1 MNHTSRFVCDPGR
14 LFFGCSLL
22 GLVMLIT
29 TPVSAIEALVNKRAI
44 VFDHLTTENGLSQNG
59 VTTFVQDRQGLIWI
73 GTQEGLNRY
82 DGYEFTNFYHLIED
96 QNSLSHDQVW
106 SLLTDQTGGI
116 WVGTDAGLDRFNPV
130 TQGFEHIPL
139 KPSVE
144 TNAAISV
151 YALAEG
157 SAGVIWVGT
166 NIGLIE
172 IQPDGTMA
180 WFEHELNNP
189 NSIGAGS
196 VRALYRDQADR
207 LWVGTD
213 SGGITVIDTQGQVRE
228 RYVSDPLNPNSLS
241 ENAVRAIASDTLGRL
256 WVGTYSEGVSIFDER
271 DNRWFR
277 LRHDPKDPTSV
288 TGNRIRTI
296 LKDTGGDLWIGADG
310 GLNLWRSGGEGFQQ
324 YRADLSNSKSLSDNT
339 ILSLFQDQGGVI
351 WVGTFNGIS
360 KWNATVEKFPVFKLQ
375 ATIFDEI
382 SSPSIS
388 SFAEDKSGNLWI
400 GTFEGLSV
408 WAVGESEP
416 VFYNADS
423 MGLSGKRVMALAVV
437 DDEIWAGT
445 MIGGLNVI
453 KDGQVD
459 RVYRFDP
466 NDPRSLSSSAVSRI
480 YLDSKGRQ
488 WIATYGG
495 GINLFEPGRGFKR
508 FPSLSNPKG
517 QFSDLRTLDILETR
531 SGLLWVAT
539 DGGGITVLDAVTG
552 DTSALLYDP
561 NDSGSLSSNNIVS
574 LLETDQGIWVGTRDR
589 GINFYDPVSAT
600 FSRYSKADGLASDA
614 VFGLLEDAAGRIWVS
629 GGKGLTMIDPMTMQF
644 QSFDSSHGLQ
654 NTDFNSGAYL
664 GLSDGLFIFGGN
676 NGFNVFDPVKIRTKN
691 NYVPEITLTEFS
703 KFNQVELNSRA
714 LDEMAELVLDYQDSV
729 IGFKFVA
736 LDFTAP
742 LKNQFRYRLK
752 GFDLDWVDLVG
763 EHQTTYTNL
772 DPGDYEFEVIGSN
785 NDLVWNDRGASI
797 RITVLPPPWATW
809 WAYLGYVTVLIVTV
823 LLLLK
828 NNTRRQRFEA
838 EKRYSQRL
846 QLYIES
852 LEQATECIIIAN
864 EKHEILF
871 ANHAIAAVHGLVP
884 TAAVGQD
891 VVTALISDGAQKA
904 AVTQALE
911 LTGRFEGE
919 IAGPPTAPNQTTEV
933 TIARVQDSKL
943 SESALVSISRD
954 ITHRKQT
961 EAELTDYRKN
971 LESLVAERS
980 VALQREISEH
990 KEARSEL
997 AASLMEKELL
1007 LKEVHHRVKNNMQVI
1022 SSLLNMQ
1029 ADAQDDAVLVSLLGE
1044 SQQRIKSMSLIHES
1058 LYQSD
1063 NLLEINFEDYIRTLA
1078 TGLCRFYTIPG
1089 VEVQLEVLVDQVA
1102 LELDTA
1108 VPCGL
1113 IINELISNAL
1123 KHGFKTGQAESA
1135 VIDVQFVKDRDWYRL
1150 KISDNGCGLPADFDP
1165 KQSGSMGMEIVDILT
1180 QQLEGRLSFQSTDG
1194 AQFLIEF
1201 PAVERKAHE

>member
-1 MNHTSRFVCDPGR
+1 
-14 LFFGCSLL
+14 
-22 GLVMLIT
+22 
-29 TPVSAIEALVNKRAI
+29 
-44 VFDHLTTENGLSQNG
+44 
-59 VTTFVQDRQGLIWI
+59 
-73 GTQEGLNRY
+73 
-82 DGYEFTNFYHLIED
+82 
-96 QNSLSHDQVW
+96 
-106 SLLTDQTGGI
+106 
-116 WVGTDAGLDRFNPV
+116 
-130 TQGFEHIPL
+130 
-139 KPSVE
+139 
-144 TNAAISV
+144 
-151 YALAEG
+151 
-157 SAGVIWVGT
+157 
-166 NIGLIE
+166 
-172 IQPDGTMA
+172 
-180 WFEHELNNP
+180 
-189 NSIGAGS
+189 
-196 VRALYRDQADR
+196 
-207 LWVGTD
+207 
-213 SGGITVIDTQGQVRE
+213 
-228 RYVSDPLNPNSLS
+228 
-241 ENAVRAIASDTLGRL
+241 
-256 WVGTYSEGVSIFDER
+256 
-271 DNRWFR
+271 
-277 LRHDPKDPTSV
+277 
-288 TGNRIRTI
+288 
-296 LKDTGGDLWIGADG
+296 
-310 GLNLWRSGGEGFQQ
+310 
-324 YRADLSNSKSLSDNT
+324 
-339 ILSLFQDQGGVI
+339 
-351 WVGTFNGIS
+351 
-360 KWNATVEKFPVFKLQ
+360 
-375 ATIFDEI
+375 
-382 SSPSIS
+382 
-388 SFAEDKSGNLWI
+388 
-400 GTFEGLSV
+400 
-408 WAVGESEP
+408 
-416 VFYNADS
+416 
-423 MGLSGKRVMALAVV
+423 
-437 DDEIWAGT
+437 
-445 MIGGLNVI
+445 
-453 KDGQVD
+453 
-459 RVYRFDP
+459 
-466 NDPRSLSSSAVSRI
+466 
-480 YLDSKGRQ
+480 
-488 WIATYGG
+488 
-495 GINLFEPGRGFKR
+495 
-508 FPSLSNPKG
+508 
-517 QFSDLRTLDILETR
+517 
-531 SGLLWVAT
+531 
-539 DGGGITVLDAVTG
+539 
-552 DTSALLYDP
+552 DP

-1063 NLLEINFEDYIRTLA
+1063 NLLEINFEDY
-1078 TGLCRFYTIPG
+1078 GLVSILY
-1089 VEVQLEVLVDQVA
+1089 
-1102 LELDTA
+1102 
-1108 VPCGL
+1108 
-1113 IINELISNAL
+1113 
-1123 KHGFKTGQAESA
+1123 
-1135 VIDVQFVKDRDWYRL
+1135 
-1150 KISDNGCGLPADFDP
+1150 DP
-1165 KQSGSMGMEIVDILT
+1165 
-1180 QQLEGRLSFQSTDG
+1180 RC
-1194 AQFLIEF
+1194 
-1201 PAVERKAHE
+1201 